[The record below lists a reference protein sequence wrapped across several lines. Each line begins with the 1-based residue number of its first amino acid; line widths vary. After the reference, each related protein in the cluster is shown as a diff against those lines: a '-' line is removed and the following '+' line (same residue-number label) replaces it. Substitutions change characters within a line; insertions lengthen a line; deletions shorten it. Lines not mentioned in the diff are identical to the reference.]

1 MRGFLISL
9 LLPLMTQL
17 YSLSSFLQ
25 TLTYAGATEDKFHVK
40 SVEAVLVS
48 DISDAESKLSK
59 DN

>member
-1 MRGFLISL
+1 MAR
-9 LLPLMTQL
+9 L
-17 YSLSSFLQ
+17 YSYNSFLQ

-48 DISDAESKLSK
+48 DISDAESKLNE

>member
-1 MRGFLISL
+1 
-9 LLPLMTQL
+9 MTQL